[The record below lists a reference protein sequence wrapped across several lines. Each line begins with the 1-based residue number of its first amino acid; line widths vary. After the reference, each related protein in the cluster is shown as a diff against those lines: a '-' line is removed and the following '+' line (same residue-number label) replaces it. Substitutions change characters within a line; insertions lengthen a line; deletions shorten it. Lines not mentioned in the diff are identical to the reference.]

1 MPDSLESSQTDWK
14 VSGESGK
21 FYNSVKYNIIYTV
34 GKVSELSREFP
45 DSLESFWTIWK
56 VYNQLGKFPDTL
68 ERQRYVITWTQSLEV
83 IATNKFPTKCDVL
96 VNLSQ

>member
-1 MPDSLESSQTDWK
+1 MMNNMESFQTVWKLSGNSEKFSESLESFWTIWKDFNQSGKFLDSLEC
-14 VSGESGK
+14 
-21 FYNSVKYNIIYTV
+21 
-34 GKVSELSREFP
+34 
-45 DSLESFWTIWK
+45 FWTIWK